1 MDENRQ
7 GSVQIGERG
16 DRWSRLNIL
25 QIADHFGPTG
35 GLERFIYEFTR
46 RLTDRGV
53 LSQVAVMELDSRH
66 DWGEERIDVSV
77 LPDDREA
84 WEALATRFRP
94 DIIVWHAGPETAKMA
109 ELLSAYAPVTATVHR
124 PLCPS
129 GARLFRD
136 VDEICVHPTGA
147 GCLYR
152 WYARKCGTDISP
164 LEALRALKRSGGL
177 IGALRGC
184 YRVYAVSRSMSDFLS
199 LEGIDPARLSVI
211 DNSFGGNDAAGYPPL
226 QGRRVKEELELLYV
240 GRINYTK
247 GVQYLLRAVR
257 RLLDNGYRVRAT
269 IVGDGWFADDM
280 RNLALELG
288 LRKEV
293 VFTGHVNGSA
303 IDAYYDNA
311 DILVVPSVWPE
322 PAGLVVPEA
331 RRRGKPV
338 VVFDAGGLSEWQSY
352 MDGVYTAKRADV
364 QDLADKI
371 VEASENDHS
380 REAVRPIHLNADKR
394 TNLIED
400 LMAMSLMLGKEVA
413 GK

>member
-1 MDENRQ
+1 M
-7 GSVQIGERG
+7 
-16 DRWSRLNIL
+16 NIL
-25 QIADHFGPTG
+25 QIADHFGPAG
-35 GLERFIYEFTR
+35 GLERFIYEFTK
-46 RLTDRGV
+46 RLNERTITTKV
-53 LSQVAVMELDSRH
+53 VVMELDSRH
-66 DWGEERIDVSV
+66 DWGEERIDVSR

-84 WEALATRFRP
+84 WRALAARFRP
-94 DIIVWHAGPETAKMA
+94 DLIVWHAGPETAGIA

-136 VDEICVHPTGA
+136 ADEICVHPTGA
-147 GCLYR
+147 GCLFR

-184 YRVYAVSRSMSDFLS
+184 DRVYAVSRSTSDFLA
-199 LEGIDPARLSVI
+199 LEGIEPERLRVI
-211 DNSFGGNDAAGYPPL
+211 DNSFDDDDMTVYPPL
-226 QGRRVKEELELLYV
+226 QRRHAKEELELLYV

-257 RLLDNGYRVRAT
+257 RLLDGGHRVRAT
-269 IVGDGWFADDM
+269 IVGDGWFTDKMKA
-280 RNLALELG
+280 LALELG
-288 LRKEV
+288 LRGEV
-293 VFTGHVNGSA
+293 VFTGHVSGSA
-303 IDAYYDNA
+303 IDAYYDKA
-311 DILVVPSVWPE
+311 DMLVVPSVWPE

-352 MDGVYTAKRADV
+352 MDGVYTAKHANI
-364 QDLADKI
+364 QDLAETIIKASKDDFSRKI
-371 VEASENDHS
+371 
-380 REAVRPIHLNADKR
+380 AVPIHSDADKR

-400 LMAMSLMLGKEVA
+400 LVAMSLDLGKEIV